1 MNTLKIYKKILLFL
15 LLILFSNKAI
25 ASESLKKL
33 DVSIQLPNLAILN
46 SKEKPFIFDFEKNT
60 TSAGYVINFWAT
72 WCVPCKKELPDLS
85 LLNLK
90 LKKHNIEV
98 LTISIDKKKIKEQL
112 SFLFN
117 NGASDLNHFF
127 DKDMKI
133 YKALKLRGIPTTILV
148 NKKGLVVSKH
158 EGILKWGEAKIV
170 NNIIY
175 LLN

>member
-1 MNTLKIYKKILLFL
+1 MNTSKINKKILLFL

-33 DVSIQLPNLAILN
+33 DVSIPFPNLAILN

-158 EGILKWGEAKIV
+158 EGILKWGETKVV
-170 NNIIY
+170 NNIIN

>member
-33 DVSIQLPNLAILN
+33 DVSIPLPNLAILN

-60 TSAGYVINFWAT
+60 TNAGYVINFWAT

-158 EGILKWGEAKIV
+158 EGILKWGETKVV
-170 NNIIY
+170 NNIIN

>member
-1 MNTLKIYKKILLFL
+1 MNTSKINKKILLFL
-15 LLILFSNKAI
+15 LLILFSNNAV

-33 DVSIQLPNLAILN
+33 SVSIPFPNLAILN
-46 SKEKPFIFDFEKNT
+46 SKEKPFIFDFEKNS
-60 TSAGYVINFWAT
+60 TSEGYVINFWAT

-98 LTISIDKKKIKEQL
+98 LTISIDKKNIKEQL

-133 YKALKLRGIPTTILV
+133 YKALKLKGIPTTIII
-148 NKKGLVVSKH
+148 NKKGSVVSKH
-158 EGILKWGEAKIV
+158 EGILKWGEARVV
-170 NNIIY
+170 NNIVN
-175 LLN
+175 LFN

>member
-33 DVSIQLPNLAILN
+33 DVSIPLPNLAILN

-112 SFLFN
+112 SFLFS

-158 EGILKWGEAKIV
+158 EGILKWGETKVV
-170 NNIIY
+170 NNIIN

>member
-15 LLILFSNKAI
+15 LLILFSNNAI
-25 ASESLKKL
+25 AYEFLKKL
-33 DVSIQLPNLAILN
+33 DVSIPLPNLAILN

-60 TSAGYVINFWAT
+60 TSAGNVINFWAT

-90 LKKHNIEV
+90 LNKHNIEV
-98 LTISIDKKKIKEQL
+98 LTISIDKKNIKEQL

-133 YKALKLRGIPTTILV
+133 YKRLKLRGIPTTILV

-158 EGILKWGEAKIV
+158 EGILKWGETKVV
-170 NNIIY
+170 NNIIN

>member
-1 MNTLKIYKKILLFL
+1 MNTLKINKKILFFFF
-15 LLILFSNKAI
+15 LILFRNNTRADD
-25 ASESLKKL
+25 SLKKL
-33 DVSIQLPNLAILN
+33 NFSMPFPNLAILN
-46 SKEKPFIFDFEKNT
+46 SKGKPFILEFPKNT
-60 TSAGYVINFWAT
+60 IKNGYVINFWAT

-85 LLNLK
+85 FLNLK

-98 LTISIDKKKIKEQL
+98 LTISIDKKKNKEQL

-117 NGASDLNHFF
+117 NGGSDLNEFF

-158 EGILKWGEAKIV
+158 EGILKWGETKVV
-170 NNIIY
+170 NNIIN

>member
-1 MNTLKIYKKILLFL
+1 
-15 LLILFSNKAI
+15 
-25 ASESLKKL
+25 
-33 DVSIQLPNLAILN
+33 
-46 SKEKPFIFDFEKNT
+46 
-60 TSAGYVINFWAT
+60 
-72 WCVPCKKELPDLS
+72 

-158 EGILKWGEAKIV
+158 EGILKWGETKVV
-170 NNIIY
+170 NNIIN

>member
-46 SKEKPFIFDFEKNT
+46 SKEKPFIFDFETNT

-158 EGILKWGEAKIV
+158 EGILKWGETKVV
-170 NNIIY
+170 NNIIN

>member
-25 ASESLKKL
+25 ASQSLKKL

-158 EGILKWGEAKIV
+158 EGILKWGETKVV
-170 NNIIY
+170 NNIIN

>member
-1 MNTLKIYKKILLFL
+1 MNTLKFIKKLLLFFS
-15 LLILFSNKAI
+15 LILFSNNTI
-25 ASESLKKL
+25 ASDSLKKL
-33 DVSIQLPNLAILN
+33 DISMPFPNLAIFN
-46 SKEKPFIFDFEKNT
+46 SKEKSFIFDFEKNS
-60 TSAGYVINFWAT
+60 TSEGYVINFWAT
-72 WCVPCKKELPDLS
+72 WCVPCKKELPDLNF
-85 LLNLK
+85 LNLK
-90 LKKHNIEV
+90 LKKYNIEV
-98 LTISIDKKKIKEQL
+98 LTISIDKKNIKEQL

-158 EGILKWGEAKIV
+158 EGILKWGETKV
-170 NNIIY
+170 VKNIIN

>member
-1 MNTLKIYKKILLFL
+1 MNTLKINKKILLFFI
-15 LLILFSNKAI
+15 LILFSNNTLA
-25 ASESLKKL
+25 ADSLKRL
-33 DVSIQLPNLAILN
+33 DASIRFPNLAILN

-60 TSAGYVINFWAT
+60 TSVGYVINFWAT

-85 LLNLK
+85 FLNLK

-98 LTISIDKKKIKEQL
+98 LTISIDKKNIKEQL

-133 YKALKLRGIPTTILV
+133 YKTLKLRGIPTTILV

-158 EGILKWGEAKIV
+158 EGILKWGEAKVV
-170 NNIIY
+170 NNIIN

>member
-1 MNTLKIYKKILLFL
+1 MNTLKIYKKIFLFL

-158 EGILKWGEAKIV
+158 EGILKWGETKVV
-170 NNIIY
+170 NNIIN

>member
-1 MNTLKIYKKILLFL
+1 MNTSKINKKILLFL
-15 LLILFSNKAI
+15 LLILFSNNAV

-33 DVSIQLPNLAILN
+33 SVSIPFPNLAILN

-60 TSAGYVINFWAT
+60 TSVGYVINFWAT

-98 LTISIDKKKIKEQL
+98 LTISIDKKNIKEQL

-117 NGASDLNHFF
+117 NGVSDLNHFF
-127 DKDMKI
+127 DNDMKI

-158 EGILKWGEAKIV
+158 EGILKWGEAKVV
-170 NNIIY
+170 NNIIN

>member
-1 MNTLKIYKKILLFL
+1 MNTSKINKKILLFL
-15 LLILFSNKAI
+15 LLILFSNNAV

-33 DVSIQLPNLAILN
+33 SVSIAFPNLAILN

-72 WCVPCKKELPDLS
+72 CCVPCKKELPDLS
-85 LLNLK
+85 FLNLK
-90 LKKHNIEV
+90 LKKYNIEV
-98 LTISIDKKKIKEQL
+98 LTISIDKKNIKEQL

-117 NGASDLNHFF
+117 NGVSDLNHFF
-127 DKDMKI
+127 DNDMKI

-158 EGILKWGEAKIV
+158 EGILKWGEAKVV
-170 NNIIY
+170 NNIIN